1 MSLYIGDKEIRK
13 DGDALNT
20 NEGIRKRFRCK
31 IGPKLDFV
39 ASGMK
44 KGLIKLYL
52 ENEVIEWLQMII
64 CY

>member
-1 MSLYIGDKEIRK
+1 MREYG
-13 DGDALNT
+13 
-20 NEGIRKRFRCK
+20 KRFRCK

-52 ENEVIEWLQMII
+52 EKEVIEWLHQKV
-64 CY
+64 